1 MQVMANS
8 ISYQLRQAA
17 LTAIETTG
25 RPMTI
30 PELEGWIS
38 LHNAELFTELANK
51 CSDYIRII
59 LNLTPGNVFI
69 RFKCKVLVSG
79 TNGKTRF
86 FGKGVNNYNPN
97 IWVPVNKI
105 TQNFQ
110 FTQFNECKS
119 RDDPT
124 QINLS
129 DRKLSIASLFPSR
142 SIPPFEECVS
152 DELFSHSW
160 MILNILHPPCSEL
173 WVQLSESSVLLKE
186 RLASG
191 ISANIALPEI
201 IAAHSFLAHPTTVEE
216 VVHILSYDVNQ
227 WIARS

>member
-1 MQVMANS
+1 MTNT

-30 PELEGWIS
+30 PELEDWIS
-38 LHNAELFTELANK
+38 LHNAELFPKLAKK
-51 CSDYIRII
+51 CSDYVRII

-86 FGKGVNNYNPN
+86 FGKGVNNYDPN
-97 IWVPVNKI
+97 IWVPVNNI
-105 TQNFQ
+105 TRNFE
-110 FTQFNECKS
+110 FTQLKECKS

-124 QINLS
+124 RVNLS
-129 DRKLSIASLFPSR
+129 AKKLSIAALFPPR

-152 DELFSHSW
+152 DELFSHSL
-160 MILNILHPPCSEL
+160 MVLKILHPPCSEL

-191 ISANIALPEI
+191 ISANIAMPEI
-201 IAAHSFLAHPTTVEE
+201 IAAHSLLAHPTTVAE